1 MSNSPLV
8 SYVNLSPNRTK
19 PRNHK
24 IDTIT
29 IHVMDGDL
37 TVERCL
43 SLPRFVNYDPVNGA
57 SCNYAVDSQGR
68 IGMGVEEANRSWC
81 TSSASNDHRAITIE
95 VANDGG
101 KETGYHVS
109 DAAMAALVELLADI
123 CRRNGIPKLLW
134 QGDKSLVGQVEKQN
148 MTVHRWFAAKACPGD
163 YLYNKH
169 GEIAEAVNRKLAEGD
184 DDDEE
189 EKPMRYVHLS
199 DISNQEFRDVI
210 SLLMEADILRGYGP
224 DDTGETV
231 INLTVDMVR
240 GFVLAYRGGAYDR
253 KLMAQGLPPAVELPG
268 ETDN

>member
-8 SYVNLSPNRTK
+8 SYVNLSPNCTK

-29 IHVMDGDL
+29 IHVMDGNL
-37 TVERCL
+37 TVEQCL
-43 SLPRFVNYDPVNGA
+43 SLPRFVTYDPVGGA
-57 SCNYAVDSQGR
+57 SCNYAVDSKGR

-109 DAAMAALVELLADI
+109 DAAIHALVELLADI

-134 QGDKSLVGQVEKQN
+134 QGDKSLIGQVAKQN

-169 GEIAEAVNRKLAEGD
+169 GEIAAAVNRKLEEK
-184 DDDEE
+184 DDEE
-189 EKPMRYVHLS
+189 EGPMRYAHLS
-199 DISNQEFRDVI
+199 DIPSGELHEVI
-210 SLLMEADILRGYGP
+210 ALLMEAGILKGNGP
-224 DDTGETV
+224 DETGETV
-231 INLTVDMVR
+231 LDLSQDMVR
-240 GFVLAYRGGAYDR
+240 VIVLTYRGGAYDR
-253 KLMAQGLPPAVELPG
+253 KLMEQGLPPAVELPG